1 MNNVYSIGVKGS
13 KVCWIYNRD
22 IIINPLVCKGNTG
35 LINKVMNWSIKIMAV
50 VLTAKYKKYFNF
62 QIIN

>member
-22 IIINPLVCKGNTG
+22 IIINPLVCKEYTG
-35 LINKVMNWSIKIMAV
+35 LLNKETNRSIKIMAV
-50 VLTAKYKKYFNF
+50 ILVAKYKK
-62 QIIN
+62 